1 MPAPA
6 ASIEDLLGVAIR
18 LVNAGQRER
27 ARLVCEQAVATH
39 APHPA
44 VQQLLAVIRLQE
56 GDAAAAA
63 TLAAVSLALRPDHAP
78 TLRVAVDAWFQ
89 LSIERQDAGDLAGAA
104 QALREVL
111 TLSPERVEAEVNLGI
126 VLQESGDRDEAMQAY
141 GRAYRLNEACFGRIA
156 HALATPRVGRLWLRL
171 DELRAEL
178 RGAAA

>member
-27 ARLVCEQAVATH
+27 ARLVCEQAAATH

-63 TLAAVSLALRPDHAP
+63 TLAAASLALRPGHAP

-111 TLSPERVEAEVNLGI
+111 TLSP
-126 VLQESGDRDEAMQAY
+126 
-141 GRAYRLNEACFGRIA
+141 
-156 HALATPRVGRLWLRL
+156 
-171 DELRAEL
+171 
-178 RGAAA
+178 